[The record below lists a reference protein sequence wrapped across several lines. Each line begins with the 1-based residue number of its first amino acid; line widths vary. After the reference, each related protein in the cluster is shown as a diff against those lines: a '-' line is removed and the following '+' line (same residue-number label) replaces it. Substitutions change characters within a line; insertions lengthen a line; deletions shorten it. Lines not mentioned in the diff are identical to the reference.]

1 MRGLVACCLGLCLV
15 ACGDDAGTMCAPG
28 THLDGDACVEDTMCL
43 PTTCGDHGTCSV
55 VGDELD
61 CACEEGY
68 TGTNCGGCAA
78 GFQDHGNTGVCSP
91 ACAMQCGRFGQ
102 CDDSSGTV
110 MCTCNGGTI
119 GDTCNTCDTTTAMI
133 LDDTFGAAGTHNT
146 LDITPGIT
154 IVAPLPSLGGAAS
167 GTLAFNMIA
176 GMPNRGSQKFVLAFS
191 RCPADLTYADSQRVM
206 GMKPCMLET
215 TSVNGGSIRWIET
228 GFQSSTECLLPPGDG
243 PWYANL
249 KVDYSLTIEMCDDAG
264 PCKIDWQWN

>member
-1 MRGLVACCLGLCLV
+1 
-15 ACGDDAGTMCAPG
+15 
-28 THLDGDACVEDTMCL
+28 MCL